1 MSEYKPYGLEDED
14 EDASL
19 FVKGYRSLVFPKNAQ
34 VEFVKHYLD
43 LKFNSNSDRSSIEQM
58 LEIYRAT
65 VGESAAETQVCN
77 EMLVKLKNGFPIVDA
92 MRGWF
97 ADDFLLVFSASLNT
111 SRPVDI
117 IEKYMVVMDSFKDL
131 LSVLWKKL
139 LLPLVLLSGTFAM
152 IIVLGTFVVP
162 TLVSAV
168 DATELTMPIKT
179 VTAIAS
185 FVSNHGLLL
194 LMLFIAI
201 SYGYRYASR
210 NLTGGLRDQLDH
222 TLFTIPTQITSA
234 KFFAMLSLLLEARMG
249 IKRCLEILH
258 GNMTP
263 YVDDHIRRMLEKT
276 QKGSTNMQQLDTGLL
291 DSRLKIRLRMASIQN
306 ASGNDKSLSLIS
318 QFAVKDVSSSLLKI
332 AVSVSMVLWLS
343 LIVMFAIMFNAM
355 FDAIMLVSKFTS

>member
-1 MSEYKPYGLEDED
+1 MSEYKPYDIEDE
-14 EDASL
+14 EVSIFL
-19 FVKGYRSLVFPKNAQ
+19 KGYRSLLFPKNAQ

-43 LKFNSNSDRSSIEQM
+43 LKLNSNSDRSSIEQM

-65 VGESAAETQVCN
+65 VGNSAAETQVCH
-77 EMLVKLKNGFPIVDA
+77 EMLAKLKNGFPIVDA

-97 ADDFLLVFSASLNT
+97 DDDFLLVFSASLNT
-111 SRPVDI
+111 SHPVDI

-131 LSVLWKKL
+131 LSVLWKKIS
-139 LLPLVLLSGTFAM
+139 LPLIFLLGTFAM
-152 IIVLGTFVVP
+152 IIVLGTYVIP
-162 TLVSAV
+162 SLVLAV
-168 DATELTMPIKT
+168 DATQLTMPIKT

-185 FVSNHGLLL
+185 FVSDHGAK
-194 LMLFIAI
+194 LFILFFVLVFA
-201 SYGYRYASR
+201 YRYASR
-210 NLTGGLRDQLDH
+210 NLIGPLRERFDH

-234 KFFAMLSLLLEARMG
+234 KFFAMLSLLLEARMS
-249 IKRCLEILH
+249 IKRCLEILY

-263 YVDDHIRRMLEKT
+263 YVDDHIRKMLEKT
-276 QKGSTNMQQLDTGLL
+276 QKGSSNMQQLDTGLL

-332 AVSVSMVLWLS
+332 AVTISMVLWLS

-355 FDAIMLVSKFTS
+355 FDAIMLVSKFTT